1 MEHRRDSKTT
11 LSPVPPVLSG
21 ADQARFSPQLSWLF
35 LQPNNS
41 HCPTSSAHLAP
52 RIGTFPKFINA
63 NIVAILVLLIQQ
75 RAFQPARRRTSGQR
89 GAQPRAVPPRSG

>member
-1 MEHRRDSKTT
+1 MEHRGASETT

-41 HCPTSSAHLAP
+41 HCFTSSAHPAS
-52 RIGTFPKFINA
+52 RIGAFPKFMRRQHCGNFSVA
-63 NIVAILVLLIQQ
+63 YKATRRVSERIVAL
-75 RAFQPARRRTSGQR
+75 ARSLTQKRTSTRNG
-89 GAQPRAVPPRSG
+89 